1 MQSMSH
7 EIVTSF
13 EEVTDP
19 RAERGNNH
27 PLLEMIFMALVGH
40 LCGSNDWSSVAR
52 FAKERESWFS
62 KYLELPFGIPSHDTF
77 SRVFAK
83 LDTAQFLVAMHD
95 WVDRFAGS
103 LRDQGI
109 AIDGKVLRGSFDK
122 AAGQSAL
129 HTLTAYATKTRL
141 CLRQMKV
148 ADKSNEIPAVP
159 ELLKLMELNGAIVTL
174 DAMHCQVETA
184 AAILDAGAD
193 YVLAVKNNQPKLF
206 SFLHDLFEEAL
217 EDNSK
222 TRVYRFVT
230 RDKSHGRHDRR
241 EHITIKAPVCS
252 ELARWPGLES
262 ITMVYRSSTE
272 IRSGKEREN
281 VMYYISSCKPKVKKL
296 AQHIR
301 GHWGIENGLHYLL
314 DVTFTEDSSRIRK
327 GSGPEIAAC
336 LRRMATNILK
346 LDTTINDNVRG
357 KRMRAGWNEETL
369 QNLIAG
375 FVGS

>member
-1 MQSMSH
+1 MSH
-7 EIVTSF
+7 ETVTCF
-13 EEVTDP
+13 EEITDP
-19 RAERGNNH
+19 RVDRGNNH

-77 SRVFAK
+77 SRVFSK

-103 LRDQGI
+103 LRDQGV

-159 ELLKLMELNGAIVTL
+159 ELLKLMELSGAIVTL
-174 DAMHCQVETA
+174 DAMHCQIETA
-184 AAILDAGAD
+184 ASILDAGAD

-217 EDNSK
+217 DDNSK

-230 RDKSHGRHDRR
+230 RDKGHGRHDRR
-241 EHITIKAPVCS
+241 EHITIKAPVCP

-296 AQHIR
+296 APGAGRRHQLQVVH
-301 GHWGIENGLHYLL
+301 HQAL
-314 DVTFTEDSSRIRK
+314 DVVALSTFEGTGGLRTVCTT
-327 GSGPEIAAC
+327 C
-336 LRRMATNILK
+336 LM
-346 LDTTINDNVRG
+346 
-357 KRMRAGWNEETL
+357 
-369 QNLIAG
+369 
-375 FVGS
+375 